1 MFLEN
6 IFSNLIQ
13 KFLSLKWALVMNGV
27 LIEDT
32 LDQSEKELPGLL
44 ENLEIVELNS
54 EQRNKW
60 IYIC

>member
-1 MFLEN
+1 
-6 IFSNLIQ
+6 
-13 KFLSLKWALVMNGV
+13 MNGV